1 MNLSHTTLT
10 VVTLDRLAMP
20 LKRVDIGLPI
30 ISQSSNLLRDHT
42 QRSKFTALIRSNV
55 ATVLVILDNHISAPF
70 KRLHQASSMVL
81 EDLEVFR
88 VSMASKDLA
97 DSMVLTQIS
106 KESADSEV
114 FRVSKVSLDS
124 MD

>member
-1 MNLSHTTLT
+1 
-10 VVTLDRLAMP
+10 
-20 LKRVDIGLPI
+20 
-30 ISQSSNLLRDHT
+30 
-42 QRSKFTALIRSNV
+42 
-55 ATVLVILDNHISAPF
+55 
-70 KRLHQASSMVL
+70 MVS
-81 EDLEVFR
+81 EDLEEFR
-88 VSMASKDLA
+88 VSMASKDSA

>member
-1 MNLSHTTLT
+1 
-10 VVTLDRLAMP
+10 MP
-20 LKRVDIGLPI
+20 LRRADISLPI
-30 ISQSSNLLRDHT
+30 TSQSSNLLRDHT
-42 QRSKFTALIRSNV
+42 QRRKFTALIRSHV

-70 KRLHQASSMVL
+70 KRLHQASSMVS